1 MFTIDATKDDVL
13 NDFPFISEWISTAEQ
28 ITQKPIDDSKIE
40 FYYSY
45 GFFVPKVENKEEFY
59 NKMYE
64 DVSKMKYPER
74 LDFEMSK
81 VRVNLTMKIGQFILS
96 NRLEKGSIPEIIR
109 KIVTELT
116 KVKMTVEAE
125 YHDDQD
131 IKDSIPEI
139 DTDIVSFQVIRDVV
153 KNDYQDFDYDIDEI
167 LDKISNEGMDSL
179 SEEEREFLD
188 KKSKGL

>member
-45 GFFVPKVENKEEFY
+45 GFFVPKVENKEDFY

-64 DVSKMKYPER
+64 NVSKIKYPER

-81 VRVNLTMKIGQFILS
+81 VRVNLTMKVGQFILS
-96 NRLEKGSIPEIIR
+96 NRLEKVSIPETIR

-125 YHDDQD
+125 YHEDQD